1 MFFIVHMHF
10 WYYYCWLKTYL
21 QIAAIGVKGSL
32 ESHCEQESC
41 QPWQDSILGVEEV
54 DVLLTIMIVHAT
66 QMAQMI

>member
-1 MFFIVHMHF
+1 M
-10 WYYYCWLKTYL
+10 YL